1 MVQGK
6 FGKRAAMGASVL
18 ALVAASVPALAAQ
31 AQADTSPEVAA
42 VAAARRALGD
52 GLPKP
57 DLDALHTV
65 FAQVM
70 AGGAPGVMTR
80 IDGDRGASVYRETAG
95 VADRSDGRTMNTDAR
110 FRIGSITKS
119 FSTVVLLQL
128 VQEGKIALDTSVDTY
143 LPGLLPDTTITV
155 RNLLTHRS
163 GLWDYTNDMF
173 ANTVPGFEAV
183 RNKVFTYQ
191 ELVKLSTAH
200 PATAKPGAAYQ
211 YSNTNFVVVGALI
224 EKITGQSVRT
234 EYEQRIITPLQLT
247 DTVYVHPSATIPGLH
262 INGYLTPDEAGAALV
277 DSTDQTVS
285 WAQSAGAMVSNP
297 RDLNRFFS
305 SLMGGRLLS
314 APMLTEMLKMTPSD
328 TTGTRFYGLGL
339 RQRDLSC
346 GVSVYGHT
354 GTVQG
359 FYSYAFTTRDGRRSV
374 TSMANTSNNGNVNT
388 ILGDTLEAAFC
399 GKTPASTSPAAKA
412 PSSKRPAAA
421 TPSAPFYEDI
431 APNVPRH

>member
-6 FGKRAAMGASVL
+6 FGKRAAMGAAVL
-18 ALVAASVPALAAQ
+18 ALVVTPVPAFAAQ
-31 AQADTSPEVAA
+31 AAPGTATRQAP
-42 VAAARRALGD
+42 GD
-52 GLPKP
+52 GLREP
-57 DLDALHTV
+57 DLDALHQV

-80 IDGDRGASVYRETAG
+80 IDSGNTVYRETAG
-95 VADRSDGRTMNTDAR
+95 VADRSNGQAMNTDAR

-128 VQEGKIALDTSVDTY
+128 VDEGKIALDAPVDQY
-143 LPGLLPDTTITV
+143 LPGLLPDATITV

-191 ELVKLSTAH
+191 ELVKLSLAH
-200 PATAKPGAAYQ
+200 PVTAKPGVAYQ

-224 EKITGQSVRT
+224 EKITGNPVRT
-234 EYEQRIITPLQLT
+234 EYQRRIIGPLHLNN
-247 DTVYVHPSATIPGLH
+247 TVYVHPRTTIPGRH
-262 INGYLTPDEAGAALV
+262 INGYLTPDEAGAPLV

-305 SLMGGRLLS
+305 SLMSGRLLS
-314 APMLTEMLKMTPSD
+314 TGMLTEMLRMTPSD
-328 TTGTRFYGLGL
+328 GTGTKFYGLGL
-339 RQRDLSC
+339 RQRNLSC
-346 GVSVYGHT
+346 GISVYGHT

-374 TSMANTSNNGNVNT
+374 SSMANTSNNGNVNT
-388 ILGDTLEAAFC
+388 ILGNTLEAAFC
-399 GKTPASTSPAAKA
+399 GKTPAPTAPATA
-412 PSSKRPAAA
+412 SKRSALT
-421 TPSAPFYEDI
+421 TPSAPVREEEDI
-431 APNVPRH
+431 APNITRR

>member
-1 MVQGK
+1 MVRGK
-6 FGKRAAMGASVL
+6 FGKRAAMSASVL

-31 AQADTSPEVAA
+31 AQAGSTAETA
-42 VAAARRALGD
+42 VAHAAGRARGD
-52 GLPKP
+52 GLPQP
-57 DLDALHTV
+57 DLDALHQV
-65 FAQVM
+65 FARVM

-80 IDGDRGASVYRETAG
+80 IDSDSGATVHRETAG
-95 VADRSDGRTMNTDAR
+95 VADRSDGRAMDTDAR
-110 FRIGSITKS
+110 FRVGSITKS

-128 VQEGKIALDTSVDTY
+128 VQEGRIALDASVDTY
-143 LPGLLPDTTITV
+143 LPGLLPDPAITV

-173 ANTVPGFEAV
+173 ENTVPGFEAV

-191 ELVKLSTAH
+191 ELVKLSLAH
-200 PATAKPGAAYQ
+200 PVTAAPGAAYQ

-224 EKITGQSVRT
+224 EKITGHPVRT
-234 EYEQRIITPLQLT
+234 EYQERVITPLQLT
-247 DTVYVHPSATIPGLH
+247 DTVYVHPGATLPGTH
-262 INGYLTPDEAGAALV
+262 INGYLTPDQAGAPLV

-305 SLMGGRLLS
+305 ALMGGHLLS
-314 APMLTEMLKMTPSD
+314 PAMLAEMLKMTPTD

-346 GVSVYGHT
+346 GISVFGHT

-388 ILGDTLEAAFC
+388 VLGDTLEAAFC
-399 GKTPASTSPAAKA
+399 GKTSAQQTPAART
-412 PSSKRPAAA
+412 PSSQGSGAA
-421 TPSAPFYEDI
+421 TPSAPFHEDI
-431 APNVPRH
+431 APDVARH

>member
-6 FGKRAAMGASVL
+6 FGRRAAMSASVL
-18 ALVAASVPALAAQ
+18 ALVVASVPALAARSEARTLAGTGAGSATRQ
-31 AQADTSPEVAA
+31 APD
-42 VAAARRALGD
+42 D
-52 GLPKP
+52 GLAKP
-57 DLDALHTV
+57 DLDALHKV
-65 FAQVM
+65 FERVM

-80 IDGDRGASVYRETAG
+80 IDSGTTVYQETAG
-95 VADRSDGRTMNTDAR
+95 VADRSNGQAMNTDAR

-128 VQEGKIALDTSVDTY
+128 VQEGKVALDAPVDQY
-143 LPGLLPDTTITV
+143 LPGLLPDPTITV
-155 RNLLTHRS
+155 RHLLTHRS

-191 ELVKLSTAH
+191 ELVKLSLAH
-200 PATAKPGAAYQ
+200 PRTAEPGAAYQ
-211 YSNTNFVVVGALI
+211 YSNTNFVIVGALI
-224 EKITGQSVRT
+224 EKVTGNPVGT
-234 EYEQRIITPLQLT
+234 EYQRRIITPLQLN
-247 DTVYVHPSATIPGLH
+247 DTVYVHPSATIPGRH
-262 INGYLTPDEAGAALV
+262 IKGYLTPDEAGAPLV

-305 SLMGGRLLS
+305 SLLGGRLLS
-314 APMLTEMLKMTPSD
+314 AGMLTEMLRMTPSD
-328 TTGTRFYGLGL
+328 DTGTRFYGLGL

-346 GVSVYGHT
+346 GISVYGHT

-374 TSMANTSNNGNVNT
+374 SSMANTSNNGNVNT

-399 GKTPASTSPAAKA
+399 GKPAAPKTPAAQGPSAKR
-412 PSSKRPAAA
+412 SAAA
-421 TPSAPFYEDI
+421 TPKAPFYEDI
-431 APNVPRH
+431 APNVARR

>member
-6 FGKRAAMGASVL
+6 FGRRAAMSASVL
-18 ALVAASVPALAAQ
+18 ALAVASVPALAAPSE
-31 AQADTSPEVAA
+31 ARTTAGTEVGIT
-42 VAAARRALGD
+42 ARQDDA
-52 GLPKP
+52 LPKP
-57 DLDALHTV
+57 DLDALHKV

-80 IDGDRGASVYRETAG
+80 IDNGNTVYRETAG
-95 VADRSDGRTMNTDAR
+95 VADRANGQAMNTDAR

-128 VQEGKIALDTSVDTY
+128 VQEGKIALDAPVNQY
-143 LPGLLPDTTITV
+143 LPGLLPDSTITV
-155 RNLLTHRS
+155 RHLLTHRS

-191 ELVKLSTAH
+191 ELVNLSLAH
-200 PATAKPGAAYQ
+200 PRTAKPGAAYQ

-224 EKITGQSVRT
+224 EKVTGNPVGA
-234 EYEQRIITPLQLT
+234 EYQRRIITPLQLNNT
-247 DTVYVHPSATIPGLH
+247 FYVHPSATIPGRH
-262 INGYLTPDEAGAALV
+262 IKGYLTPDEAGAPLV

-305 SLMGGRLLS
+305 SLLGGRLLS
-314 APMLTEMLKMTPSD
+314 SGMLTEMLKMTPSD
-328 TTGTRFYGLGL
+328 DTGTRFYGLGL

-346 GVSVYGHT
+346 GISVYGHT

-374 TSMANTSNNGNVNT
+374 SSMANTSNNGNVNT
-388 ILGDTLEAAFC
+388 ILGNTLEAAFC
-399 GKTPASTSPAAKA
+399 GKAPAPKTPATQG
-412 PSSKRPAAA
+412 PSSKRSAAA
-421 TPSAPFYEDI
+421 TPKAPFYEDI
-431 APNVPRH
+431 APNVARH

>member
-6 FGKRAAMGASVL
+6 FGKRAAMSASVL
-18 ALVAASVPALAAQ
+18 ALVAASVPALTAQ
-31 AQADTSPEVAA
+31 AHAETTTE
-42 VAAARRALGD
+42 AAAANAAWHALGD

-57 DLDALHTV
+57 DLDALHKV

-80 IDGDRGASVYRETAG
+80 IDGDRGKTVYRETAG
-95 VADRSDGRTMNTDAR
+95 VADRPAGLAMDTDAR

-128 VQEGKIALDTSVDTY
+128 VQEGKVALDTSVDTY
-143 LPGLLPDTTITV
+143 LPGLLPDRTITV

-173 ANTVPGFEAV
+173 EHTVPGFEAV

-191 ELVKLSTAH
+191 ELVKLSTDH
-200 PATAKPGAAYQ
+200 PATAKPGEAYQ

-224 EKITGQSVRT
+224 EKVTGRPVRT
-234 EYEQRIITPLQLT
+234 EYQERIITPLQLN
-247 DTVYVHPSATIPGLH
+247 DTVYVHPSATIPGPH
-262 INGYLTPDEAGAALV
+262 IKGYLTPDEAGAALV

-305 SLMGGRLLS
+305 ALMGGKLLS
-314 APMLTEMLKMTPSD
+314 AGMLTEMLKTTPTD

-339 RQRDLSC
+339 RRRDLSC
-346 GVSVYGHT
+346 GISVFGHT

-388 ILGDTLEAAFC
+388 VLGDTLEAAFC
-399 GKTPASTSPAAKA
+399 GKAPASKTPAAQA
-412 PSSKRPAAA
+412 PSAKRSPGS

-431 APNVPRH
+431 APNVARH